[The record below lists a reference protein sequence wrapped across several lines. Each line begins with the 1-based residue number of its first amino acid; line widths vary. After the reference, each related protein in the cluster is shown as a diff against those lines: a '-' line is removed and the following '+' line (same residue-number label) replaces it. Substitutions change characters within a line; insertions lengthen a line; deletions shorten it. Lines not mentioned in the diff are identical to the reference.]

1 MRRPPLTDSVLAVA
15 LGAYAQIEIWY
26 PNAAVGVSNVT
37 GSRAVLVPTAL
48 LMTLPLALRRR
59 FPLLAAVAI
68 LVASAVQSVLTTPTE
83 GLAGIVASLLALYSV
98 GAYAD
103 STRAAIA
110 AATGFAAV
118 AAAANGAGD
127 LAFGVLIFGGALLF
141 GVAMRRRHLH
151 AAELT
156 RERDEAVTNERAR
169 LARELHDVV
178 AHSVSTIVV
187 QAQAGNALFDREP
200 ARAREAFHAIEESG
214 RQALVELRRLL
225 GLLRDAGPV
234 DSDTSPQPGL
244 GELDAL
250 VDGFRRAG
258 LKATLRIDGP
268 PPALPPGIDL
278 AAYRVVQE
286 ALTNALKH
294 ADGAAVAVRVR
305 CAEDTLE
312 LEVLD
317 DGQNPARAAVN
328 GHGQGLVGMRERLSL
343 YGGEL
348 EVGPGRDRGFVVRA
362 RFPLAQ

>member
-1 MRRPPLTDSVLAVA
+1 
-15 LGAYAQIEIWY
+15 
-26 PNAAVGVSNVT
+26 
-37 GSRAVLVPTAL
+37 
-48 LMTLPLALRRR
+48 
-59 FPLLAAVAI
+59 
-68 LVASAVQSVLTTPTE
+68 
-83 GLAGIVASLLALYSV
+83 
-98 GAYAD
+98 
-103 STRAAIA
+103 
-110 AATGFAAV
+110 
-118 AAAANGAGD
+118 
-127 LAFGVLIFGGALLF
+127 
-141 GVAMRRRHLH
+141 
-151 AAELT
+151 
-156 RERDEAVTNERAR
+156 
-169 LARELHDVV
+169 
-178 AHSVSTIVV
+178 
-187 QAQAGNALFDREP
+187 
-200 ARAREAFHAIEESG
+200 
-214 RQALVELRRLL
+214 
-225 GLLRDAGPV
+225 V

-278 AAYRVVQE
+278 AAYRVIQE